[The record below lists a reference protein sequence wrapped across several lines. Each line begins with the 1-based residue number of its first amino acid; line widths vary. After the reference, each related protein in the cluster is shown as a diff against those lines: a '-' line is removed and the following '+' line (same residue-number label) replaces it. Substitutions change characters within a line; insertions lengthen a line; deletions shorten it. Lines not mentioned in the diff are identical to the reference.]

1 MLCGPSLGHQSDV
14 NRELRSEIV
23 ALGGDPTQPAWHW
36 FLINGPHGSS
46 FTWGQTRGEPA
57 GYVGLEHL
65 RRIVAEHQASNPEF
79 LAEVTAVL
87 AKALMSSKPEFL
99 RRAIQV
105 AGALELVALRER
117 IRSLLSH
124 PDTQIAG
131 DARACIFAL
140 RTSVEE
146 AGA

>member
-1 MLCGPSLGHQSDV
+1 M
-14 NRELRSEIV
+14 NRELRSTIV
-23 ALGGDPTQPAWHW
+23 ALGGDPALPVWHW
-36 FLINGPHGSS
+36 FLINGPHGRS

-65 RRIVAEHQASNPEF
+65 RRVAAEQQASNPEF
-79 LAEVTAVL
+79 VAEVAAVL
-87 AKALMSSKPEFL
+87 AQAFMSSNPEFL

-105 AGALELVALRER
+105 AGALELVGFRER
-117 IRSLLSH
+117 IRSLVSH
-124 PDTQIAG
+124 PDTEVAR

-140 RTSVEE
+140 RASVEE